1 MLMGVAL
8 LLGPIASE
16 GHAQDAGGQ
25 NRDDSW
31 LHLIDAQI
39 GATFMRDF
47 DTQRYVPEG
56 PGAGRDQRLVGRNG
70 PVRSVRLSP

>member
-47 DTQRYVPEG
+47 DT
-56 PGAGRDQRLVGRNG
+56 
-70 PVRSVRLSP
+70 